1 MTKKRFQENPVL
13 KKISLLNLT
22 IPWYPERC
30 KSKMPVGMVSYSCD
44 EELLILSIPHKTK
57 QKMKGTGH
65 LISNKAPI
73 IECFYIL
80 FELQQHKTTPK
91 NTYMSSYFSS
101 GSLN

>member
-44 EELLILSIPHKTK
+44 EELHILSIPHKTK
-57 QKMKGTGH
+57 QNERDWT
-65 LISNKAPI
+65 
-73 IECFYIL
+73 
-80 FELQQHKTTPK
+80 
-91 NTYMSSYFSS
+91 
-101 GSLN
+101 LNFK

>member
-1 MTKKRFQENPVL
+1 MFQENPVL

-65 LISNKAPI
+65 LISNKPPI
-73 IECFYIL
+73 IECVYIL
-80 FELQQHKTTPK
+80 SKYL
-91 NTYMSSYFSS
+91 SYNNIKLHLRILICHLIFPL
-101 GSLN
+101 GH